1 VALCARGRR
10 GMKTF
15 ALALGGG
22 GARCLAQIP
31 VLEALDEMGVR
42 PVALAGASFGA
53 VIAAA
58 YAAGLS
64 GKAIRRIVIALA
76 HDRGEVIRRLMAA
89 RAGGFSEWLAS
100 PFGNPLLIDAEKFCQ
115 QFLPSEVPED
125 FAALGLP
132 LTVITTDLHARGE
145 APLSTGPLRPAIA
158 ASLAIPGLM
167 RPVIL
172 GERVLVDGAAVNPLP
187 FDRLLGQA
195 DVVVA
200 VDASVEPPRAG
211 TVPDPWEALFATMH
225 VVAHGIVSR
234 KLDARAPDLLIR
246 PNAGTF
252 RLFEFFRASAILRA
266 AEPVKAEV
274 KARLGPL
281 LS

>member
-1 VALCARGRR
+1 
-10 GMKTF
+10 MKTF

-64 GKAIRRIVIALA
+64 GKAIRRTAIALA
-76 HDRGEVIRRLMAA
+76 HDRGDVIRRLMAA
-89 RAGGFSEWLAS
+89 RVGGLSEWLAS

-115 QFLPSEVPED
+115 QFLPPEVPDD
-125 FAALGLP
+125 FSALDLP

-158 ASLAIPGLM
+158 ASLAIPALM

-187 FDRLLGQA
+187 FDRLLGKA

-200 VDASVEPPRAG
+200 VDASVEPLRAG

-225 VVAHGIVSR
+225 VVAHGIVGR
-234 KLDARAPDLLIR
+234 KLAARAPDLLIR

-266 AEPVKAEV
+266 ADPVKFEV
-274 KARLGPL
+274 KAKLGAL
-281 LS
+281 LT